1 MEPHAGQVVTVAQA
15 VFERGTV
22 KQRTKIVL
30 SALVLLGVFGAVGV
44 GTFATFNAQAQNPGN
59 VFADGTLVLSNKVGS
74 GTTCLSTGGGTNTD
88 TNSNSSCDQL
98 FNLSAKKPGDSSSAT
113 LTLKNEGSI
122 AASALKV
129 FTTACTNANAS
140 SETYHGTGLPCSAID
155 LTIQEYDSTFTTPGT
170 CVYGG
175 AACAFDDTKTLAAFQ
190 SSYNTSTNG
199 LAIGSGLGAGASRY
213 LKVSVQLPS
222 SAGNSYQGRQATA
235 DFTWYAEQ

>member
-1 MEPHAGQVVTVAQA
+1 VEPSDGQVITVAQA

-30 SALVLLGVFGAVGV
+30 SALVLVGVLGAVGV
-44 GTFATFNAQAQNPGN
+44 GTFATFTAQAQNPGN

-74 GTTCLSTGGGTNTD
+74 GTTCLSTGGSSTD

-98 FNLSAKKPGDSSSAT
+98 FNLSAKKPGDSGSAN
-113 LTLKNEGSI
+113 LTVKDEGSI

-129 FTTACTNANAS
+129 FTTACTNADAS
-140 SETYHGTGLPCSAID
+140 GESYHGTGLPCSAID
-155 LTIQEYDSTFTTPGT
+155 LTIQEYDSSFTTAGT

-175 AACAFDDTKTLAAFQ
+175 ASCAFDDTKTLAAFQ
-190 SSYNTSTNG
+190 ASYNTSTNG
-199 LAIGSGLGAGASRY
+199 LAIGSGLASGASKY
-213 LKVSVQLPS
+213 LKVSVKLPS

>member
-1 MEPHAGQVVTVAQA
+1 M
-15 VFERGTV
+15 

-30 SALVLLGVFGAVGV
+30 SALVLVGVLGAVGV
-44 GTFATFNAQAQNPGN
+44 GTFATFTAQAQNPGN

-74 GTTCLSTGGGTNTD
+74 GTTCFSTGGGSTD
-88 TNSNSSCDQL
+88 SNSNSGCDQL
-98 FNLSAKKPGDSSSAT
+98 FNLSAKKPGDSGSAN
-113 LTLKNEGSI
+113 LTVKNEGSI

-129 FTTACTNANAS
+129 FTTACTNADAS
-140 SETYHGTGLPCSAID
+140 GESYHGTGLPCSAID
-155 LTIQEYDSTFTTPGT
+155 LTVQEYDSTFTTPGT

-175 AACAFDDTKTLAAFQ
+175 ASCAFDDTKTLAAFQ

-199 LAIGSGLGAGASRY
+199 LAIGSGLASGASKY
-213 LKVSVQLPS
+213 LKVSVKLPS